1 MVLGLLYVCLLLW
14 LYYNEMPLRHYPYG
28 ASKVL
33 VQQES
38 GLEGEV
44 YGDDIRAWRPLR
56 EVVIEQ
62 MWAIFRG

>member
-1 MVLGLLYVCLLLW
+1 M
-14 LYYNEMPLRHYPYG
+14 
-28 ASKVL
+28 
-33 VQQES
+33 ES